1 LRQILFSVVVLVW
14 FLPALGQIDNRI
26 ITDSRTISKADSQ
39 TIGLHIEAMPY
50 MRNTE
55 YFNDIELGRTLFG
68 YQLQPSVYIK
78 PSHQYHLLVGVFA
91 RNDFGGKTAFTTVLP
106 TFTLQLNIGQHNRF
120 LFGTL
125 EGALSHRL
133 IEPLF
138 DINAAIERRIEN
150 GFQFKREHEK
160 GFYDVWINWEQFIER
175 KDPFKERFTTGFNL
189 APRLLHTSN
198 HTEIFVSTQFTAHH
212 KGGQIDSD
220 TGNMEMVLNGAAGF
234 LAKRKLAGAIKYVE
248 GNIYWVGFAEQTQ
261 SGNYAYRNGYG
272 IFANLSARIA
282 DLTFMLSYWNAQQFI
297 APRGTLI
304 YQSVSIDKPELLM
317 KNRELLFFRVLYQK
331 KISEHLYVDARFEPL
346 YDPIAAQLDYS
357 YSVYFTY
364 RHTFGVGRIRE

>member
-1 LRQILFSVVVLVW
+1 MVW
-14 FLPALGQIDNRI
+14 FLPALGQIDNHI
-26 ITDSRTISKADSQ
+26 ITDSRNIYKTDSQ
-39 TIGLHIEAMPY
+39 TIGFHIEAMPY

-78 PSHQYHLLVGVFA
+78 PGHQYCLLFGVFA
-91 RNDFGGKTAFTTVLP
+91 RNDFGGKRAFTQVLP
-106 TFTLQLNIGQHNRF
+106 TFTLQLNSGKHNHF

-125 EGALSHRL
+125 EGALNHRL

-138 DINAAIERRIEN
+138 DINAGIERRIEN
-150 GFQFKREHEK
+150 GFQFKRENEK

-189 APRLLHTSN
+189 MPRLLQTSN

-220 TGNMEMVLNGAAGF
+220 TGNMEMVLNGAVGF
-234 LAKRKLAGAIKYVE
+234 LAKRKLAGSIKYIE
-248 GNIYWVGFAEQTQ
+248 GNFYWVGFAEQTQ
-261 SGNYAYRNGYG
+261 SGNYAYRNGNG

-282 DLTFMLSYWNAQQFI
+282 DLTLILSYWKAQQFI
-297 APRGTLI
+297 APRGTSI
-304 YQSVSIDKPELLM
+304 YQSVSIDKPGLLL
-317 KNRELLFFRVLYQK
+317 KNRELLFLRVVYQK
-331 KISEHLYVDARFEPL
+331 KISEHLYIDARFEPL
-346 YDPIAAQLDYS
+346 YNPAAAQLDYS
-357 YSVYFTY
+357 YSLYFTY